1 MVSDAN
7 GNCPSHGMTGKES
20 TEGGNFSC
28 ALQMEN
34 QESGA
39 FVHVF
44 EREGLRVV
52 TMSGQVGE
60 EYANSR
66 RSELF
71 AVNVHQPTIGG
82 NPVKYNGRTCEIAG
96 RRLKNRERQPA
107 AARFHDGPG
116 SGNFTAP
123 RKDRSRKQQKQP

>member
-1 MVSDAN
+1 MIRDAN
-7 GNCPSHGMTGKES
+7 GNCSSHGMAGKDGTG
-20 TEGGNFSC
+20 GGNFSR

-34 QESGA
+34 QKRGA
-39 FVHVF
+39 FLRAF

-52 TMSGQVGE
+52 TVPRQVGE

-66 RSELF
+66 RGELF
-71 AVNVHQPTIGG
+71 TVNVHQPTIGG

-107 AARFHDGPG
+107 PPPFHDGPG
-116 SGNFTAP
+116 TRNFTP
-123 RKDRSRKQQKQP
+123 PLK

>member
-7 GNCPSHGMTGKES
+7 GNCASHGMTGKDR
-20 TEGGNFSC
+20 TGGGNFSC
-28 ALQMEN
+28 ALQMED
-34 QESGA
+34 QERGA
-39 FVHVF
+39 FLRAF
-44 EREGLRVV
+44 EREGLSVV
-52 TMSGQVGE
+52 TVSGQVGE

-66 RSELF
+66 RRELF

-82 NPVKYNGRTCEIAG
+82 NPVKYNGRACEIAG

-107 AARFHDGPG
+107 PARFHDGLG

-123 RKDRSRKQQKQP
+123 RKDRSRKQQKQS